1 MRPFVVLSLVAA
13 TLSGCATIM
22 HGSNQPVGISSNPT
36 GAQVFVDNQ
45 PMGITPVTATLSR
58 KDHHTVRVE
67 MAGYA
72 PYEMKL
78 TRGVSGW
85 VWGNLV
91 FGGIP
96 GLAVDAITGGL
107 YKLTPT
113 EVNATLTRPTA
124 TLDGQ
129 ALMIAVVLSAD
140 PSWEKIGQLEPLVA
154 GN

>member
-1 MRPFVVLSLVAA
+1 MRRFIAITLVAA
-13 TLSGCATIM
+13 SLSGCASIM
-22 HGSNQPVGISSNPT
+22 HGSNQPVGISSSPT

-78 TRGVSGW
+78 TRGTSGW

-91 FGGIP
+91 FGGLP
-96 GLAVDAITGGL
+96 GLAIDAITGAL

-113 EVNATLTRPTA
+113 DVSATLTRPTA
-124 TLDGQ
+124 TLSDQG
-129 ALMIAVVLSAD
+129 LMIAVVLSAD
-140 PSWEKIGQLEPLVA
+140 PSWEKVGQMQPVA

>member
-1 MRPFVVLSLVAA
+1 MRRFIALTLVAA
-13 TLSGCATIM
+13 SLSGCATIM
-22 HGSNQPVGISSNPT
+22 HGGNQPVGISSNPS

-45 PMGITPVTATLSR
+45 VVGVTPVTATLAR

-67 MAGYA
+67 MPGYA

-78 TRGVSGW
+78 TRGMSGW

-91 FGGIP
+91 IGGIP
-96 GLAVDAITGGL
+96 GLAIDAITGAL

-113 EVNATLTRPTA
+113 EVNASLTRPTA
-124 TLDGQ
+124 LLNGD
-129 ALMIAVVLSAD
+129 ALMIAVVLSPD
-140 PSWEKIGQLEPLVA
+140 PSWEKVGQMQPVA

>member
-1 MRPFVVLSLVAA
+1 MRRFIAITLVAA
-13 TLSGCATIM
+13 SLSGCATIM
-22 HGSNQPVGISSNPT
+22 HGSNQPVGISSTPT

-96 GLAVDAITGGL
+96 GLAIDAITGGL

-140 PSWEKIGQLEPLVA
+140 PSWQKIGQLEPLVA

>member
-1 MRPFVVLSLVAA
+1 MRRFIALTLVAA
-13 TLSGCATIM
+13 SLSGCATIM

-36 GAQVFVDNQ
+36 GAQVFVDNAVV
-45 PMGITPVTATLSR
+45 GVTPVTATLSR

-67 MAGYA
+67 MPGYA

-85 VWGNLV
+85 VWGNLI

-96 GLAVDAITGGL
+96 GLAIDAITGGL
-107 YKLTPT
+107 YKLTPS
-113 EVNATLTRPTA
+113 EVNASLTRPTA
-124 TLDGQ
+124 LRGGE
-129 ALMIAVVLSAD
+129 ALMIAVVLSPD
-140 PSWEKIGQLEPLVA
+140 PSWEKVGQLQPVA

>member
-1 MRPFVVLSLVAA
+1 MRRFVAVSLVAA
-13 TLSGCATIM
+13 SLSGCATIM
-22 HGSNQPVGISSNPT
+22 HGSNQPVGISSSPT

-96 GLAVDAITGGL
+96 GLAIDAITGGL

-113 EVNATLTRPTA
+113 EVNATLARPTA
-124 TLDGQ
+124 TLNGQ

-140 PSWEKIGQLEPLVA
+140 PSWEKVGQMEPLVA